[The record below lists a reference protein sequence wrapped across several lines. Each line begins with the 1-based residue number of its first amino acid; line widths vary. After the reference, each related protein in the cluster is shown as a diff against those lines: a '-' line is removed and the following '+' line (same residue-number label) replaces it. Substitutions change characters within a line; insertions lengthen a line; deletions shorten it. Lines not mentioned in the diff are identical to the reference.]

1 LKFRITDHDG
11 TEHEVEQTQSDGVD
25 FELHFDIPFVKA
37 TMETVE
43 TGDGER
49 VPVLRIGHMFF
60 LAYAASRRVARAD
73 GATEF
78 PSFDEWRDT
87 VAAVSLLGGE
97 EVEVG
102 EKPSGPLDSDH
113 AA

>member
-1 LKFRITDHDG
+1 MKFKVTSHDG
-11 TEHEVEQTQSDGVD
+11 TEAEVEQTQSDGVD
-25 FELHFDIPFVKA
+25 FELHYDIPFVKA

-43 TGDGER
+43 TGDGQR

-60 LAYAASRRVARAD
+60 LAYAASRREARAG

-78 PSFDEWRDT
+78 PSFDEWRDS
-87 VAAVSLLGGE
+87 VASVSLLGSD
-97 EVEVG
+97 EVEV
-102 EKPSGPLDSDH
+102 EDKPSGPLDLDH

>member
-1 LKFRITDHDG
+1 LKFKITNHDG
-11 TEHEVEQTQSDGVD
+11 TEAEVEQTQSDGVD
-25 FELHFDIPFVKA
+25 FELHYDIPFVKA

-60 LAYAASRRVARAD
+60 LAYAASRREARSAGAD
-73 GATEF
+73 EF
-78 PSFDEWRDT
+78 PSFDEWRDS
-87 VAAVSLLGGE
+87 VASVSLVGSE

-102 EKPSGPLDSDH
+102 GKPSGPLDSDH